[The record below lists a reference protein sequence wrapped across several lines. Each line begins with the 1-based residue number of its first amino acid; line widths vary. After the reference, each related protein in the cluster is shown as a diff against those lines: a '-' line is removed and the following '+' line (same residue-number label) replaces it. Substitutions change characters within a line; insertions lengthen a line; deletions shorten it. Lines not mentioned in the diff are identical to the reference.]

1 MHFIAML
8 RYLTRVENRK
18 TAHAV
23 VVIMRTVIRAFPF
36 QEPSCAL
43 QAGHHSTRL
52 KGKSL
57 RFEVGITVWKTMCFG
72 IVDIMVIPH

>member
-1 MHFIAML
+1 ML

-23 VVIMRTVIRAFPF
+23 VVLMRTVITAFPF

-43 QAGHHSTRL
+43 QAGHHFNTAERQKPTIRSGNNCL
-52 KGKSL
+52 EDSA
-57 RFEVGITVWKTMCFG
+57 FSMEVDMSNIL
-72 IVDIMVIPH
+72 

>member
-1 MHFIAML
+1 ML
-8 RYLTRVENRK
+8 RYLTRAENRK

-43 QAGHHSTRL
+43 QAGHHLTRL
-52 KGKSL
+52 RGKSL
-57 RFEVGITVWKTMCFG
+57 RLEVGITVWKAMCFD
-72 IVDIMVIPH
+72 IVDIMIIPH

>member
-1 MHFIAML
+1 ML
-8 RYLTRVENRK
+8 RYFTRVENRK

-23 VVIMRTVIRAFPF
+23 VVIMRTVITAFPF

-43 QAGHHSTRL
+43 QAGHHLTRL

-57 RFEVGITVWKTMCFG
+57 RLEVGITVGSSSDVGRFRQG
-72 IVDIMVIPH
+72 IILYKNKN